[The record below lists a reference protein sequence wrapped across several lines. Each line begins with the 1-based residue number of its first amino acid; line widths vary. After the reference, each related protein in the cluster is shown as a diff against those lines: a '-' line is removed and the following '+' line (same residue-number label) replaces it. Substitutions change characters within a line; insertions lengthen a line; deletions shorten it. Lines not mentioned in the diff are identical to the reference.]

1 MNVTNR
7 QIFFAVTTFT
17 IPFVVCFL
25 PRIMAEQFGTG
36 GWLCIL
42 VMAVF
47 YSIFAGIIAYLGYL
61 NQEKTLFEYAKPL
74 VGKFFA
80 YLFSIIYLLEFF
92 IYTAL
97 LTRSTAEIIHVEVF
111 VNTPKWFL
119 AAVTLAA
126 ATYAASKG
134 LTNIGRMAEVF
145 GVIMLAVGAF
155 LQILRF
161 TQGDI
166 LNAEP
171 FFKKCSPMK
180 LITYMPYTLYL
191 FSGFEMMTIIPFT
204 KDAYRGKRRL

>member
-7 QIFFAVTTFT
+7 QIFFSIVTFT

-25 PRIMAEQFGTG
+25 PRVMAEQFGTD

-47 YSIFAGIIAYLGYL
+47 YSIFAGIIAYLGYIH
-61 NQEKTLFEYAKPL
+61 QEKTLFEYAQPL

-80 YLFSIIYLLEFF
+80 YLFSIIYMVEFF
-92 IYTAL
+92 LYTSL
-97 LTRSTAEIIHVEVF
+97 LTRSVAEIIHVEFF

-119 AAVTLAA
+119 GAVTLAC

-134 LTNIGRMAEVF
+134 LTNIGRNAEVF
-145 GVIMLAVGAF
+145 GTIMLIIGVF
-155 LQILRF
+155 LQFLRF